1 MRVQGP
7 LAPGGG
13 SRGAAPPS
21 LFFASFRDFRRSW
34 LAPDFL
40 AGALLAAIAIP
51 EQLATARLAGMPPET
66 GLVTFAAGA
75 LGFAA
80 FGVNRFL
87 SAGADSTIAPIF
99 AGTLGAIAVASGAA
113 YAPLAGL
120 LALLV
125 GCVLIGVAL
134 LRADWIADLLSVPV
148 ITGFLAGI
156 AVHIAVSQMPS
167 VLGVADVSGSLP
179 DRAWALVRAVP
190 DANAYT
196 VAIGLFVLVVMQAG
210 EWLVPRWPVPLLALA
225 VASGAAAAFDL
236 PRHGVHVIGALSAT
250 LPTPSLPLAALPEI
264 LPVVPLALIVAL
276 VCIMQSAA
284 VLRAFPSQEDR
295 PEPVSRD
302 FAGVGAG
309 CVLAGLLGGFAVN
322 ASPPR
327 TAVVAQSG
335 GRSQLAGLVAVA
347 LTVVLALWGGALL
360 AFVPQAALGGVLL
373 AIAARICRV
382 GDMARIMRRGGTEI
396 WLVAASALL
405 VVAMPIETGMIG
417 AIVLSLLHSVAMV
430 ARPPCVE
437 LARARG
443 TTVWWPPERGEAG
456 EHEPGVLVFAPSAPI
471 NFTNADFV
479 VARLTHLVDAASPT
493 VRLVVIEASGV
504 AEIDYTGSLTL
515 QQTIRGL
522 QGQGIAV
529 ALARLS
535 SERAQTQ
542 AARTGLLA
550 TVGHDHVFRSAEDAV
565 RAFHVSA

>member
-1 MRVQGP
+1 
-7 LAPGGG
+7 
-13 SRGAAPPS
+13 
-21 LFFASFRDFRRSW
+21 
-34 LAPDFL
+34 
-40 AGALLAAIAIP
+40 
-51 EQLATARLAGMPPET
+51 MPPET

-99 AGTLGAIAVASGAA
+99 AGTLGAIAVASGVA

-125 GCVLIGVAL
+125 GCALIGVAL

-167 VLGVADVSGSLP
+167 VLGVAEVAGSLP
-179 DRAWALVRAVP
+179 DRAWALVRSVP
-190 DANAYT
+190 DANVYT
-196 VAIGLFVLVVMQAG
+196 VAIGLFVFAVMQAG
-210 EWLVPRWPVPLLALA
+210 EWLAPRWPVPLLALA

-236 PRHGVHVIGALSAT
+236 PHRGVHVIGALSGS
-250 LPTPSLPLAALPEI
+250 LPTPGLPLAALPEMV
-264 LPVVPLALIVAL
+264 PVVPLALIVAL

-284 VLRAFPSQEDR
+284 VLRSFPSEPDR

-302 FAGVGAG
+302 FAGIGAG
-309 CVLAGLLGGFAVN
+309 CVLAGLLGGFAVD

-360 AFVPQAALGGVLL
+360 ATVPQAALGGVLL

-405 VVAMPIETGMIG
+405 VVALPIETGMIG

-430 ARPPCVE
+430 ARPPCAE
-437 LARARG
+437 LARAPG
-443 TTVWWPPERGEAG
+443 TTVWWPPERGANG
-456 EHEPGVLVFAPSAPI
+456 EHEPGVLVFAPAAPL
-471 NFTNADFV
+471 NFTNADYV
-479 VARLTHLVDAASPT
+479 IARLTHMIEVASPA
-493 VRLVVIEASGV
+493 VRLVVIEASGMV
-504 AEIDYTGSLTL
+504 EIDYTGSLAL
-515 QQTIRGL
+515 QQAIRAL

-542 AARTGLLA
+542 AARTGLVD
-550 TVGHDHVFRSAEDAV
+550 TIGRGRVFRSAEDAV
-565 RAFHVSA
+565 RAFEPASGR